1 LPYSNNNTTISSII
15 PDNFVETAF
24 NTDYDLIISV
34 IFRTVIVTVLILFII
49 RWLGNK
55 GLGQLTT
62 FELLIV
68 VGLGSAIGD
77 PMIYISEMSI
87 PQAITS
93 VVIVVILFK
102 LLDYITMKSKK
113 FSKLTVPN
121 AILLVKDGKYVEG
134 GLKKAKIDEREFES
148 YMRIHGVEYVSDVRL
163 SYLEVNGQ
171 VSIIKRDTT
180 NG

>member
-1 LPYSNNNTTISSII
+1 MSNNPSISSII

-34 IFRTVIVTVLILFII
+34 IFRTVIVTILVLFII

-102 LLDYITMKSKK
+102 LLDYVTMKSKK

-171 VSIIKRDTT
+171 VSIIKQNST

>member
-1 LPYSNNNTTISSII
+1 MSINSTSISSII

-102 LLDYITMKSKK
+102 LLDYVTMKSKK

-121 AILLVKDGKYVEG
+121 AILLVKDGKYVQG

-171 VSIIKRDTT
+171 VV
-180 NG
+180 

>member
-34 IFRTVIVTVLILFII
+34 IFRTVIVTVLILFIV

-148 YMRIHGVEYVSDVRL
+148 YMRIPGVEYVSDVRL

>member
-1 LPYSNNNTTISSII
+1 MSNNTTISSII

-102 LLDYITMKSKK
+102 LLDYVTMKSKK

-171 VSIIKRDTT
+171 VSIIKRNTT
-180 NG
+180 NE

>member
-1 LPYSNNNTTISSII
+1 MSNNTSISSII

-24 NTDYDLIISV
+24 NADYDLIISV
-34 IFRTVIVTVLILFII
+34 IFRTVIVTVLVLLII

-68 VGLGSAIGD
+68 VGLGSAVGD
-77 PMIYISEMSI
+77 PMIYMSEVSI

-93 VVIVVILFK
+93 IVIVVILFK
-102 LLDYITMKSKK
+102 LLDYATLKSKR
-113 FSKLTVPN
+113 FSKFTVPE
-121 AILLVKDGKYVEG
+121 AILLVKDGKYSEG

-148 YMRIHGVEYVSDVRL
+148 YMRIHGVEHVSDVRL

-171 VSIIKRDTT
+171 VSIIKRNTT

>member
-1 LPYSNNNTTISSII
+1 MSNNTTISSII

-102 LLDYITMKSKK
+102 LLDYVTMKSKK
-113 FSKLTVPN
+113 FSKLTIPN

-171 VSIIKRDTT
+171 VSIIKRNTT
-180 NG
+180 NE

>member
-1 LPYSNNNTTISSII
+1 
-15 PDNFVETAF
+15 
-24 NTDYDLIISV
+24 
-34 IFRTVIVTVLILFII
+34 
-49 RWLGNK
+49 
-55 GLGQLTT
+55 
-62 FELLIV
+62 
-68 VGLGSAIGD
+68 
-77 PMIYISEMSI
+77 
-87 PQAITS
+87 
-93 VVIVVILFK
+93 
-102 LLDYITMKSKK
+102 MKSKR

-163 SYLEVNGQ
+163 SYLEINGQ